1 MSKGASSSLPC
12 IEAALPRRSM
22 SLTSYEY
29 EVESSTL
36 TYEKARHFSEL
47 FLSHEIEIFEFNRL
61 RVPVIITDL
70 SSEISDADNATN
82 SIKFKYKYTTWLFPV
97 SFKTSANVFDNPFHR
112 TFD

>member
-1 MSKGASSSLPC
+1 
-12 IEAALPRRSM
+12 M
-22 SLTSYEY
+22 SLTAYEY

-36 TYEKARHFSEL
+36 TYEEARHFSEL

-61 RVPVIITDL
+61 RVPVSITDL

-97 SFKTSANVFDNPFHR
+97 SFKTSANVFDNTFHR

>member
-1 MSKGASSSLPC
+1 
-12 IEAALPRRSM
+12 M
-22 SLTSYEY
+22 SLTAYEY

-36 TYEKARHFSEL
+36 TYEEARHFSEL

-82 SIKFKYKYTTWLFPV
+82 SIKFKYKYTTRRFPV
-97 SFKTSANVFDNPFHR
+97 SFKTSDNVFDNPFHR